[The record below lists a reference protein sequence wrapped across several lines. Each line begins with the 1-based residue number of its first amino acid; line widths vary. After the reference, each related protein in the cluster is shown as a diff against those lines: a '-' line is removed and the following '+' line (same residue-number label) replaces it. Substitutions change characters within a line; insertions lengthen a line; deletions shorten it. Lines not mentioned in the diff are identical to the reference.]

1 MNDELQ
7 QQLDSLA
14 RDECY
19 RVDSVLKNSQLERTE
34 RVFFVG
40 QNGSEQGPYIRKYF
54 DCEAGLG
61 GAYRRILDAQCQG
74 ARFLHLPRIFDCYSV
89 GEQDAVVMECVPG
102 KTLADVVY
110 ECDPSVELA
119 KRLFPEVCDAICE
132 LHERFD
138 PPLIHRDIK
147 PSNFMVEGNA
157 VFVIDLGIARTF
169 DADATT
175 DTKHFG
181 TRAYAPP
188 EQFGYGQTDERS
200 DVYALGMLLFYL
212 LCEETPEVNHIAQVL
227 ATHNEPS
234 VLRDVVLQAV
244 SFDPADRFR
253 SVKALARAFD
263 SSIAVVQQS
272 SDAIACG
279 DPYDVGIDIGCKS
292 DEACVVTH
300 EEPISAA
307 SQGEYAGA
315 CQDEMFGK
323 SEHSKVV
330 FASSLLVGF
339 SWDVLLIIW
348 VVLLAVICVNSIF
361 NTSGDTALLP
371 IPARAVTFVFTWLLF
386 ISPMP
391 LLFDSRP
398 VYRVL
403 PRVRRR
409 SYRAHIIA
417 AVVLFAVGFMGVA
430 LVGNLVLP
438 YYK

>member
-61 GAYRRILDAQCQG
+61 GAYRRILDAQRQG

-227 ATHNEPS
+227 ATHNVPS

-244 SFDPADRFR
+244 SFDPADRFQ

-279 DPYDVGIDIGCKS
+279 NPYDVGIDISCKS
-292 DEACVVTH
+292 VEACVAPH
-300 EEPISAA
+300 EEPISTA
-307 SQGEYAGA
+307 SQGSMPAPVKT
-315 CQDEMFGK
+315 K
-323 SEHSKVV
+323 SSVKANMRKLFSRVPYW
-330 FASSLLVGF
+330 LGF

-371 IPARAVTFVFTWLLF
+371 IPARAATFAFTCLLF

-391 LLFDSRP
+391 LLFDPRP

>member
-1 MNDELQ
+1 M
-7 QQLDSLA
+7 
-14 RDECY
+14 
-19 RVDSVLKNSQLERTE
+19 
-34 RVFFVG
+34 
-40 QNGSEQGPYIRKYF
+40 
-54 DCEAGLG
+54 
-61 GAYRRILDAQCQG
+61 
-74 ARFLHLPRIFDCYSV
+74 
-89 GEQDAVVMECVPG
+89 
-102 KTLADVVY
+102 VY

-227 ATHNEPS
+227 ATYNVPS

-244 SFDPADRFR
+244 SFDPADRFQ

-272 SDAIACG
+272 SGAVACG
-279 DPYDVGIDIGCKS
+279 NPYDVGIDISCKS
-292 DEACVVTH
+292 VEACVVPH

-307 SQGEYAGA
+307 SQGNMPAPVKT
-315 CQDEMFGK
+315 K
-323 SEHSKVV
+323 SSVKANMRKLFSRVPYW
-330 FASSLLVGF
+330 LGF

-371 IPARAVTFVFTWLLF
+371 IPARAATFAFTWLLF

-391 LLFDSRP
+391 LLFDLRP
-398 VYRVL
+398 IYRVL